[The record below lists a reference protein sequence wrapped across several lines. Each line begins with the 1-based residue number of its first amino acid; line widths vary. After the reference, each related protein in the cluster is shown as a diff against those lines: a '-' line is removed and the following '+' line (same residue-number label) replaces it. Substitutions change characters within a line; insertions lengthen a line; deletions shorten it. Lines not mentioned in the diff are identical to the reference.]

1 MIGLIWNC
9 QGLRRSSKF
18 DFLRELI
25 RDEKV
30 DFIGLQET
38 KKIILMILYCPRLLE
53 INSLPSSLLRLM
65 GDLVAFKWAL
75 ILKCLMLENMKQVS
89 L

>member
-9 QGLRRSSKF
+9 QGLGRSSKF

-38 KKIILMILYCPRLLE
+38 KKFILMILYWPRLLV
-53 INSLPSSLLRLM
+53 INSLPGSLLRLM
-65 GDLVAFKWAL
+65 GDLVAF
-75 ILKCLMLENMKQVS
+75 
-89 L
+89 